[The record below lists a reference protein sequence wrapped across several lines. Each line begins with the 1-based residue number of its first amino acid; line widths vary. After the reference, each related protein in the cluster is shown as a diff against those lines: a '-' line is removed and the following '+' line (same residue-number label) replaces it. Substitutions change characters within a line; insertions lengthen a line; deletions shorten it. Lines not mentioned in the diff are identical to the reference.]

1 MLEFQVFKNAFTFQ
15 SFARV
20 LQMKFSILRI
30 PQGSLD
36 NYALTF
42 SYVCIQITITFIIQ
56 FETHFKYEYLMH
68 SYDIKEK
75 IFFGCST

>member
-20 LQMKFSILRI
+20 LQMKVSILRI

-36 NYALTF
+36 NYICT
-42 SYVCIQITITFIIQ
+42 YVLI
-56 FETHFKYEYLMH
+56 
-68 SYDIKEK
+68 
-75 IFFGCST
+75 

>member
-20 LQMKFSILRI
+20 LQMKFSILRF

-42 SYVCIQITITFIIQ
+42 SYVCIQITMTNM
-56 FETHFKYEYLMH
+56 KGKVKRM
-68 SYDIKEK
+68 K
-75 IFFGCST
+75 

>member
-20 LQMKFSILRI
+20 LQMKFSILRF

-36 NYALTF
+36 DYALTF
-42 SYVCIQITITFIIQ
+42 SYVYVYKLQLRLLFSLKRISNTNI
-56 FETHFKYEYLMH
+56 
-68 SYDIKEK
+68 
-75 IFFGCST
+75 